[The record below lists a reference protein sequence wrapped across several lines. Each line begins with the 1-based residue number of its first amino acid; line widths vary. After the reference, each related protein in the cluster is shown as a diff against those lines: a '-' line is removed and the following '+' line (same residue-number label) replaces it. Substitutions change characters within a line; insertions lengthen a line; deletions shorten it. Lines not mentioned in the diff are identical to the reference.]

1 MTLRVKLRNNGGL
14 VRGTLFG
21 VTYLY
26 WKESTASRVGDL
38 MGTTLLATN
47 LAHNS
52 PVTVA

>member
-1 MTLRVKLRNNGGL
+1 MALRVKLRNNGGL
-14 VRGTLFG
+14 VRGTPFG

-26 WKESTASRVGDL
+26 WKESTASGVGNLTD
-38 MGTTLLATN
+38 TTLLATN

>member
-1 MTLRVKLRNNGGL
+1 M
-14 VRGTLFG
+14 RGTPFG

-26 WKESTASRVGDL
+26 WKESTASGVGNLTD
-38 MGTTLLATN
+38 TTLLATN